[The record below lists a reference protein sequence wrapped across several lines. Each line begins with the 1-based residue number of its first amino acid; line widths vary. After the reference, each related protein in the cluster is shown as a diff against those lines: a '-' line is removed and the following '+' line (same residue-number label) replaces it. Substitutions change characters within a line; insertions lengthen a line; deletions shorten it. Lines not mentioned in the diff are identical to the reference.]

1 MKIEE
6 LLELDAEALSQRYY
20 LSVSGNENHKEINQI
35 FAILCKYIQ
44 EIDKVNIYINNKYD
58 EAKNELSLIDDEID
72 YAEQL
77 HFRDLSRNNKRI
89 SKESKLTDKAIT
101 AESFIEARPDILR
114 NNITKLKQ
122 DLFYWGSK
130 KTIWTSLQ
138 KQIYFINETLQTS
151 STNNSSYLK
160 NFANLKPDIN
170 QKMVLNDTEEPI
182 KEIKEKIELKD
193 NHKEPLF

>member
-1 MKIEE
+1 MEIEK
-6 LLELDAEALSQRYY
+6 LLELDAEKLSQRYY
-20 LSVSGNENHKEINQI
+20 LSISGNENHKEINQI

-58 EAKNELSLIDDEID
+58 EAKNELSLIDDDID

-101 AESFIEARPDILR
+101 AESFIEARPDVLR
-114 NNITKLKQ
+114 NNINKLKK

-130 KTIWTSLQ
+130 KTIWASLQ

-160 NFANLKPDIN
+160 NFANLKPDIQ
-170 QKMVLNDTEEPI
+170 QKMVLNDSQEIEKEEI
-182 KEIKEKIELKD
+182 ETQVQKET
-193 NHKEPLF
+193 LF